1 MITTMENWLVLFVSF
16 AVAISG
22 WFTVIV
28 MIIQALR
35 VRFWVSVSAEI
46 KELSLVPDE
55 SRMLGFM
62 GLTGFPAPDFTSH
75 NIRVNYVYE
84 YRNSA
89 YEGSC
94 VSIKDS
100 VIGFALNR
108 DKTLYLSLNQAMSSN
123 KKIQVWVNPKRPT
136 EAMITR
142 RLYFWYLTV
151 FTAFAGGGTYG
162 VYYFK
167 QFFSPWPTV
176 IAMLFAVLAVIA
188 QHFFGRK
195 SFRKPIHGK
204 R

>member
-1 MITTMENWLVLFVSF
+1 MIMTMENWLALFVSF
-16 AVAISG
+16 AIAISG

-46 KELSLVPDE
+46 KELSQVPE
-55 SRMLGFM
+55 SRMLASFIPITGM
-62 GLTGFPAPDFTSH
+62 PIPDLTPH
-75 NIRVNYVYE
+75 NIKVSYLYE
-84 YRNSA
+84 YRNNA

-94 VSIKDS
+94 VSINDS
-100 VIGFALNR
+100 VIGFSLNR
-108 DKTLYLSLNQAMSSN
+108 DKALYRSLNQAMSNS

-151 FTAFAGGGTYG
+151 FTTFAGGGTYG
-162 VYYFK
+162 VYYLK
-167 QFFSPWPTV
+167 QFFSLWPTV
-176 IAMLFAVLAVIA
+176 IAMLFAILVVIA
-188 QHFFGRK
+188 QYFFSRK
-195 SFRKPIHGK
+195 NFRKPIYGK